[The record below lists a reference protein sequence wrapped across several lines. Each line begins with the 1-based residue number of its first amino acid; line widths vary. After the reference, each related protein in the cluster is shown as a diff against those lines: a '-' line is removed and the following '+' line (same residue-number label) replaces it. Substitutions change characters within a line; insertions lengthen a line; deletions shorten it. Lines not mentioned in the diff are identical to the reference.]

1 MRAYRRFSSVQQM
14 GAGIVAFLML
24 SLVLESGGLVDWAQ
38 RLDLG
43 PERTVAVPI
52 AETLHR
58 GLAWTRLD
66 YVRRRELVTLARVGW
81 SDDPAALAEAR
92 PAKSAPT
99 VRVRPL
105 EVAAEKIPAPAAMLK
120 EPAAAGPKPSGS
132 KPVANPIPAP
142 TPLAGDPPLLSSL
155 PEIVPVEAGKQRT
168 VALAGDSMMAVGL
181 SSALLREAP
190 RYKDITLV
198 KAFKSGTGLARP
210 EVFDWQTEYPAMLND
225 AHPDVVVV
233 AIGANDGQGFVQDRV
248 VYPFGTDGWQAIYQQ
263 RVQAYLDLLEADGAT
278 VVWLGLPPM
287 KSDVYDARIAL
298 VNRIDYAI
306 ISASP
311 RAIWFSMAGIV
322 GDASGRFQ
330 DFAQVGG
337 HAVRMRQGDGIH
349 LSDDGAALVAAKLLP
364 WLAVQEPAPPAAP
377 GQTANPNP

>member
-1 MRAYRRFSSVQQM
+1 MRPYRRFSSVQQM
-14 GAGIVAFLML
+14 SAGIGTFLAL
-24 SLVLESGGLVDWAQ
+24 SLVLESGGLVDWAH

-43 PERTVAVPI
+43 PERTIAVPL
-52 AETLHR
+52 AEALHR
-58 GLAWTRLD
+58 GLAWTGLEQ
-66 YVRRRELVTLARVGW
+66 VRRRELIALARAGW
-81 SDDPAALAEAR
+81 SDDPAALAEVRA
-92 PAKSAPT
+92 AKSAPT
-99 VRVRPL
+99 VRKPAL
-105 EVAAEKIPAPAAMLK
+105 EVAAGKPPTSAVLAK
-120 EPAAAGPKPSGS
+120 EPAPTKPALSSPKPAAEPS
-132 KPVANPIPAP
+132 PAP
-142 TPLAGDPPLLSSL
+142 QPMAGDPPLMSTL
-155 PEIVPVEAGKQRT
+155 PIIVPVEAGKQRT

-190 RYKDITLV
+190 RYKDIMIV

-233 AIGANDGQGFVQDRV
+233 AIGANDGQGFEQDRV
-248 VYPFGTDGWQAIYQQ
+248 VYPFGTDGWIAIYQQ

-287 KSDVYDARIAL
+287 KSNVYDARIAL

-306 ISASP
+306 VSASP
-311 RAIWFSMAGIV
+311 QAIWFSTAGII
-322 GDASGRFQ
+322 GDSDGRFE

-349 LSDDGAALVAAKLLP
+349 LSDDGAALLAAKLLP
-364 WLAVQEPAPPAAP
+364 WLAVQEAPRLPVPAKSV
-377 GQTANPNP
+377 NPNP